1 MTFNCAGVG
10 VELRGGEL
18 QKTGESV
25 AGSARRHHAS
35 EPLTARPQRGFV
47 AEAIVFYCEWAQQN
61 LLILFRASTEIYIYI
76 VALPPKR

>member
-35 EPLTARPQRGFV
+35 EPLTAGPRRGFV
-47 AEAIVFYCEWAQQN
+47 KTWPRPLCSIVSGRN
-61 LLILFRASTEIYIYI
+61 EIF
-76 VALPPKR
+76 